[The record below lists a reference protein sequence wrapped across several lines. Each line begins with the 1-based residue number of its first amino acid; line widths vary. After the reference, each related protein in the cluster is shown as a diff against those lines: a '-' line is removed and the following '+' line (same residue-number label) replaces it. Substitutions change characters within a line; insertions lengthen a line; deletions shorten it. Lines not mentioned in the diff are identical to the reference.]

1 MDIGFSEEQE
11 MLRETARKFLD
22 DECTTQFVRRLMA
35 THRYSIHGMREEHFG
50 MAAAELARAG
60 AIVWVP
66 RGGGQMEIV
75 GREPALMY
83 EMDDDAVQK
92 ISSTLTNTAEQQRL
106 RALLATTCEQFSTEH
121 FMRQVRDVVNEFK
134 G

>member
-35 THRYSIHGMREEHFG
+35 TEE
-50 MAAAELARAG
+50 
-60 AIVWVP
+60 AI
-66 RGGGQMEIV
+66 
-75 GREPALMY
+75 
-83 EMDDDAVQK
+83 
-92 ISSTLTNTAEQQRL
+92 TAEFWQKLAEQGWLGILYPEEDGGSGIGLVDMVVLLEAIGSAVMPEPYTAAVL
-106 RALLATTCEQFSTEH
+106 RGVSAT
-121 FMRQVRDVVNEFK
+121 